1 MGRNDKKSYM
11 LAISICFFVLSYLKP
26 CVLIPYY
33 RNDDS
38 LLIFIRSGY
47 WIFYVVIQ
55 NFWLTKFMSVCLSI
69 AALSSNVF
77 CAHSWLNVNCFY
89 VIGSYCSS
97 MNIIVRPVGIPKL
110 FLTNDPMYLCEN
122 VVKSSFY
129 I

>member
-1 MGRNDKKSYM
+1 M

-55 NFWLTKFMSVCLSI
+55 NFWLTKFMSVC
-69 AALSSNVF
+69 F
-77 CAHSWLNVNCFY
+77 K
-89 VIGSYCSS
+89 YCS
-97 MNIIVRPVGIPKL
+97 IVFER
-110 FLTNDPMYLCEN
+110 FLCSQLA
-122 VVKSSFY
+122 
-129 I
+129 